1 MGGGKQQAQC
11 KHIFVRRFLSKK
23 KLKLK
28 KKPKPSKMFYTYC
41 TKRDS
46 GTWKSKPMD
55 LHQTIW
61 KERALAILLG
71 VLVENTRVNG
81 RGKEVVGGLDGV
93 DVAGA
98 VEVEI
103 LHRDY
108 L

>member
-1 MGGGKQQAQC
+1 
-11 KHIFVRRFLSKK
+11 
-23 KLKLK
+23 
-28 KKPKPSKMFYTYC
+28 
-41 TKRDS
+41 
-46 GTWKSKPMD
+46 MD